1 MGKMRISLI
10 VAGCRVEDPKLLGI
24 GWNGDLPWKLSQE
37 MKHFTKLTKSGG
49 AGKNAVLMGRKT
61 WESIPSKFRPLR
73 DRYNVVITTQ
83 KDYNLECPKSVSF
96 TNIEDA
102 LDHLRSFHCENALPE
117 NLFDRNTKHLSM

>member
-1 MGKMRISLI
+1 MLSNRIAGIHNHFPNKMRISLI

-24 GWNGDLPWKLSQE
+24 GLNGDLPWKLSQE

-73 DRYNVVITTQ
+73 DRYVLTFVLIMLV
-83 KDYNLECPKSVSF
+83 LETYYKMY
-96 TNIEDA
+96 IIG
-102 LDHLRSFHCENALPE
+102 
-117 NLFDRNTKHLSM
+117 